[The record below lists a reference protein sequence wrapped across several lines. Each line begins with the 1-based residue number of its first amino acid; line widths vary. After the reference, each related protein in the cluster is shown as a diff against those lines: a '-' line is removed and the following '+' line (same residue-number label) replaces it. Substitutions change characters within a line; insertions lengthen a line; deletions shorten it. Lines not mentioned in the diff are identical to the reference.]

1 MVEFDIVSLFNLSL
15 NSQPLDKL
23 PSCTHCV
30 PLDKDDTVREIP
42 KLV

>member
-15 NSQPLDKL
+15 NSQDKL
-23 PSCTHCV
+23 PSCAHCV

-42 KLV
+42 TLV